1 MMAREVYLDNSST
14 TPMHPEVL
22 KEMQTLLERKYG
34 NPSSLHRLGND
45 AERTL
50 SSSRQLLAE
59 QLGVKSG
66 EIYFTSGGTESNNMA
81 LAGIARRNYRRGKH
95 LLTSKI
101 EHPSVLEPLK
111 KLEVE
116 GFQVTYLEPDRN
128 GLLDPF
134 QLAETVTPKTIL
146 VSVMHVNNEI
156 GTIQPIAEIAAAIKR
171 KNPQTIVHVDAV
183 QSFTRLPLSP
193 REQGIDVLSISAHK
207 FHGPKG
213 TGALYIRGG
222 ILVEPLLAGG
232 EQEKGLRAGT
242 ENTPG
247 IAAMALA
254 ARLNSENRKEKTAQ
268 SKIFKEKMLSSI
280 ETAHPWAQING
291 PRKAEGVPNILN
303 ISFPGLKGEIILHA
317 LEEHNIFVSTGS
329 ACHSRKNKPSH
340 VLEAIGAEKAALDGA
355 IRISFSSMNT
365 PEEIE
370 YAASKIPQVI
380 SELKAFMS

>member
-355 IRISFSSMNT
+355 IRMSFSCMNT
-365 PEEIE
+365 TEEIE

>member
-370 YAASKIPQVI
+370 YAAFKIPQVI

>member
-1 MMAREVYLDNSST
+1 MVNREVYLDNSST

-22 KEMQTLLERKYG
+22 KEMQNLLERKYG
-34 NPSSLHRLGND
+34 NPSSLHRLGSD

-81 LAGIARRNYRRGKH
+81 LSGIARRNYRRGKH
-95 LLTSKI
+95 LVTSKT
-101 EHPSVLEPLK
+101 EHSSVLEPIK
-111 KLEVE
+111 KLELE
-116 GFQVTYLEPDRN
+116 GFQVAYLEPDRN
-128 GLLDPF
+128 GFLDPL

-146 VSVMHVNNEI
+146 VSIMHVNNEI
-156 GTIQPIAEIAAAIKR
+156 GTIQPITDITASIKR

-193 REQGIDVLSISAHK
+193 REQGIDILSISAHK

-213 TGALYIRGG
+213 TGALYIREG
-222 ILVEPLLAGG
+222 ILAEPLLAGG

-247 IAAMALA
+247 ISAMALA

-268 SKIFKEKMLSSI
+268 LKIFKEKMLSSI
-280 ETAHPWAQING
+280 ETAHPWARING
-291 PRKAEGVPNILN
+291 PRKGEGAPNILN

-340 VLEAIGAEKAALDGA
+340 VLEAIGAKKAALDGA
-355 IRISFSSMNT
+355 IRMSFSCMNT
-365 PEEIE
+365 TEEIE

>member
-1 MMAREVYLDNSST
+1 MMTREVYLDNSST

>member
-22 KEMQTLLERKYG
+22 KEMQNLLERKYG
-34 NPSSLHRLGND
+34 NPSSLHRLGSD

-81 LAGIARRNYRRGKH
+81 LSGIARRNYRRGKH
-95 LLTSKI
+95 LVTSKT
-101 EHPSVLEPLK
+101 EHSSVLEPIK
-111 KLEVE
+111 KLELE
-116 GFQVTYLEPDRN
+116 GFQVAYQEPDRN
-128 GLLDPF
+128 GFLDPL

-146 VSVMHVNNEI
+146 VSIMHVNNEI
-156 GTIQPIAEIAAAIKR
+156 GTIQPITDITASIKR

-193 REQGIDVLSISAHK
+193 REQGIDILSISAHK

-213 TGALYIRGG
+213 TGALYIREG
-222 ILVEPLLAGG
+222 ILAEPLLAGG

-247 IAAMALA
+247 ISAMALA

-268 SKIFKEKMLSSI
+268 LKIFKEKMLSSI
-280 ETAHPWAQING
+280 ETAHPWARING
-291 PRKAEGVPNILN
+291 PRKGEGAPNILN